1 MPIDYFGGT
10 ESFITR
16 QKNDNIKI
24 DYCKQHNINLHIIPY
39 TQNKDIIIQNVNNII
54 QNPVTITA

>member
-1 MPIDYFGGT
+1 MPIDYFGGI

-24 DYCKQHNINLHIIPY
+24 DYCKQNNIKLHIIPY
-39 TQNKDIIIQNVNNII
+39 TQNKDIIIRNVNNII